1 MNKCNIPFA
10 VYLKENILSFSLNVN
25 KIMVEIGCV
34 RSEKEQNSTLHLA
47 NFCNENKI
55 HFITVDVDPDN
66 INIAKKIL
74 TTINPNFEA
83 IVSRGEDFL
92 QEFAN
97 KNIEIDF
104 LYLDG
109 FDFYHQ
115 YHTVE
120 RKNKYK
126 KYLNLEISNENCWI
140 MHLECVKAC
149 KMAKNGII
157 CINNVYNEYSEK
169 GKLAIP
175 YLLDNNYH
183 INSLQYECAILSKNN
198 INNIKINNLPDL
210 TKYTIILLGY
220 KNIYNGGSRHTN
232 WYPWNRFQEVF
243 ETLNYEIK
251 WFSLNDFLKWNDKST
266 RRIFICW
273 NDPTSVELINTG
285 SITKYDIILQK
296 LTSLGKGMDN
306 INWGDDPKT
315 YFKNWKWPLYKT
327 VEHLFD
333 LGFNI
338 YGFGCKTITKPFQEK
353 YRICEKL
360 KERIFW
366 ITWGSTVY
374 NQQEI
379 KNCKPI
385 IDNFKYDIGYVG
397 SKWGSIGRGNID
409 QWNNFIEPLLQNKS
423 VSLWG
428 SGLQGQISD
437 ENTKV
442 ILKESKL
449 CPIIHAPSWI
459 AECGIQDRFYT
470 VFTSGRFGVVD
481 NEGIYDLFNTD
492 DVVCELTPEKYIEKS
507 LYYMNNPKEQFP
519 YIEKVQN
526 KIKEKYNFY
535 DMWKNIIESIKQKEY
550 NIDDS
555 DFNNILKDVKNIK
568 SSFVL

>member
-1 MNKCNIPFA
+1 MNNKIPFA
-10 VYLKENILSFSLNVN
+10 VYLKENIFDVSN
-25 KIMVEIGCV
+25 KIMVEIGTV
-34 RSEKEQNSTLHLA
+34 RAENEQNSTLHLA
-47 NFCNENKI
+47 TFCNENKI

-66 INIAKKIL
+66 IMFAKKIL
-74 TTINPNFEA
+74 TQINPTFEA
-83 IVSRGEDFL
+83 VVSRGEDFL
-92 QEFAN
+92 QTLAN

-115 YHTVE
+115 HHTQE
-120 RKNKYK
+120 RKDKYN
-126 KYLNLEISNENCWI
+126 KYLNLEISNENCWN
-140 MHLECVKAC
+140 MHLECVKVC
-149 KMAKNGII
+149 KMSKNGII
-157 CINNVYNEYSEK
+157 CINNIYDGYNAK

-175 YLLDNNYH
+175 YLLDNHYH
-183 INSLQYECAILSKNN
+183 LNSLQNECAILSKHKNSEN
-198 INNIKINNLPDL
+198 SIVKIPIL
-210 TKYTIILLGY
+210 TKYTVILLGY
-220 KNIYNGGSRHTN
+220 KEIWNGGGRHTN

-243 ETLNYEIK
+243 KTLNYEIK
-251 WFSLNDFLKWNDKST
+251 WFSLHEFLQWNDKST

-273 NDPTSVELINTG
+273 NDPTSIELIKTG
-285 SITKYDIILQK
+285 YITKYDIILQK
-296 LTSLGKGMDN
+296 LTSLGKGMEN
-306 INWGDDPKT
+306 INWGDDPKN

-327 VEHLFD
+327 VEHLFE

-338 YGFGCKTITKPFQEK
+338 YGFGCKTITEPFNEK
-353 YRICEKL
+353 HRICEKL
-360 KERIFW
+360 KDRIFW

-374 NQQEI
+374 NQEEI
-379 KNCKPI
+379 KNCEPV

-397 SKWGSIGRGNID
+397 SKWGQVGRGNID
-409 QWNNFIEPLLQNKS
+409 QWNNFIEPLLQNNV

-437 ENTKV
+437 EHTKV

-449 CPIIHAPSWI
+449 CPIIHAPSWV

-481 NEGIYDLFNTD
+481 NEGVYDLFDTD
-492 DVVCELTPEKYIEKS
+492 DVVCEVDPKKYVEKS

-519 YIEKVQN
+519 YIEKVQK

-535 DMWKNIIESIKQKEY
+535 DMWQNIIESVKEKEY

-555 DFNNILKDVKNIK
+555 DFNNILKEVENIK
-568 SSFVL
+568 SSFVH